1 MKNSKQYAVCSRQSV
16 NSRRYAVFFLLTAY
30 CLLFTVCPA
39 FAEEEELEKRKIEF
53 ETQAKKR
60 FTGDFWTPLPK
71 NPPLSPALKEFP
83 KDAFG
88 YPDWT
93 AAVRQEIIEPIDSL
107 SGQEPKKEEEFNEDI
122 IFVINDSMM
131 PDVMFPHRIH
141 NYWFSCKVCHS
152 GIFKPKKGANDFQM
166 KDNWDGNYCGRCHGK
181 VAYAPKGFE
190 NCIRCHS
197 VKSQKAGSD
206 NTQKLY
212 ATDFHGYTK

>member
-1 MKNSKQYAVCSRQSV
+1 MVDGVQ
-16 NSRRYAVFFLLTAY
+16 FFSCLLPTVY
-30 CLLFTVCPA
+30 CLLFVLP
-39 FAEEEELEKRKIEF
+39 LQRKRNL
-53 ETQAKKR
+53 KKER
-60 FTGDFWTPLPK
+60 WSLKHRRK
-71 NPPLSPALKEFP
+71 NDLQMISGHLFQKTRRYHMPSENSQ

-93 AAVRQEIIEPIDSL
+93 AAVRQGIIEPIDSL
-107 SGQEPKKEEEFNEDI
+107 PGQEPKKEEEFNEDI
-122 IFVINDSMM
+122 IFEINDIMM

-152 GIFKPKKGANDFQM
+152 GIFKPKKGANDFKM

-197 VKSQKAGSD
+197 VKR
-206 NTQKLY
+206 
-212 ATDFHGYTK
+212 

>member
-1 MKNSKQYAVCSRQSV
+1 MVKMVSEFNWFEKWIKGKPGWFDWKS
-16 NSRRYAVFFLLTAY
+16 LLAT
-30 CLLFTVCPA
+30 
-39 FAEEEELEKRKIEF
+39 LE
-53 ETQAKKR
+53 
-60 FTGDFWTPLPK
+60 
-71 NPPLSPALKEFP
+71 
-83 KDAFG
+83 
-88 YPDWT
+88 
-93 AAVRQEIIEPIDSL
+93 
-107 SGQEPKKEEEFNEDI
+107 EPKKEEEFNEDI